1 MVLRDL
7 EIFWLVGTG
16 ETCHN
21 SSCTTAQGDDNNP
34 MTSEGSCL
42 VSETQE
48 RSAFDAAGQN
58 AILPLKGSAMHKE
71 CLCGSKRKYK
81 SGCGTQCP
89 KLSITSVQ
97 RLFCLTHL
105 SFLAQFELCSHVMF
119 LLE

>member
-1 MVLRDL
+1 MVTGFMVLRDL

-21 SSCTTAQGDDNNP
+21 SSSTTAQGDDNNP

-58 AILPLKGSAMHKE
+58 AILPLKV
-71 CLCGSKRKYK
+71 CGSLCLKSK
-81 SGCGTQCP
+81 SGG
-89 KLSITSVQ
+89 
-97 RLFCLTHL
+97 
-105 SFLAQFELCSHVMF
+105 ANFEMG
-119 LLE
+119 